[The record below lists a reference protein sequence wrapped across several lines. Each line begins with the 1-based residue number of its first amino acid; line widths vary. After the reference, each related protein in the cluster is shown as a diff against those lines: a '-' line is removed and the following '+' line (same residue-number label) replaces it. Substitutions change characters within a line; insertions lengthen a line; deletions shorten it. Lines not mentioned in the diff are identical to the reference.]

1 MENDML
7 SSLLRDPAA
16 LQSAVQAV
24 SGLLGGAP
32 ADGDDPAAAQ
42 SSRYTASGL
51 PGGLPGDGDDRPARS
66 GLPGGV
72 SERAQG
78 AAEVEAGDPGLVD
91 GPRGL
96 EAERPLGDRRRVV
109 AERGPLGLAC
119 HRVQGEGLDAAGVDV
134 ETDGCDIMG
143 HGPSSVVCGAR
154 PRLRDTTIVARPTD
168 LRQEEGLNVQLI
180 SSVGGSGGS
189 LRASHLIGPH
199 LPREARHT
207 SGFMR

>member
-78 AAEVEAGDPGLVD
+78 AAAGSYDP
-91 GPRGL
+91 PR
-96 EAERPLGDRRRVV
+96 R
-109 AERGPLGLAC
+109 
-119 HRVQGEGLDAAGVDV
+119 
-134 ETDGCDIMG
+134 
-143 HGPSSVVCGAR
+143 
-154 PRLRDTTIVARPTD
+154 
-168 LRQEEGLNVQLI
+168 
-180 SSVGGSGGS
+180 
-189 LRASHLIGPH
+189 
-199 LPREARHT
+199 
-207 SGFMR
+207 